1 MEPRS
6 GVAEHTVNPRVRHM
20 TREPVVLVGVDGSKA
35 SLLAVDWAVA
45 EAKRLGWRVHIVCI
59 YSLPSF
65 SGATL
70 DGGYLALD
78 DTQIQAGARRVVD
91 EAVARVGTGVVVTS
105 AVETG
110 DSTGVLIEL
119 SRQAGLIVIGKE
131 GGTAFADR
139 LLGAVSTSLAPHAHC
154 PTVMVPVHGEAKP
167 LRLPVKRIVV
177 GVDGSTSAKVALKRA
192 IQEAEVWDAE
202 LTAVAAV
209 PIAQGAGAMA
219 WLPGNIDRDALLAD
233 VREGLNV
240 AVDQALGDSEV
251 RVRRHALDGSPA
263 ALLTEFSTAV
273 DLLVVGTRGRGG
285 FAGLLLG
292 STSQTVIA
300 HSDCPV
306 MVVPAKL
313 EEEGAFP
320 TRFPWQQ

>member
-1 MEPRS
+1 
-6 GVAEHTVNPRVRHM
+6 M
-20 TREPVVLVGVDGSKA
+20 THEPVVLVGVDGSTA
-35 SLLAVDWAVA
+35 SMMAVDWAIA
-45 EAKRLGWRVHIVCI
+45 EAKQLGWRVHVVCV
-59 YSLPSF
+59 YSLPTF

-70 DGGYLALD
+70 DGGYLAID
-78 DTQIQAGARRVVD
+78 DKQIRAGAERVVAD
-91 EAVARVGTGVVVTS
+91 AAARAAGSGVVITT
-105 AVETG
+105 AVEPG
-110 DSTGVLIEL
+110 DSTGVLLEL

-139 LLGAVSTSLAPHAHC
+139 LLGTVSTSLAPRAHC
-154 PTVMVPVHGEAKP
+154 PTVIVPVHGEKHT
-167 LRLPVKRIVV
+167 LRLPVRRIVV
-177 GVDGSTSAKVALKRA
+177 GVDGSVSAKKALKRA
-192 IQEAEVWDAE
+192 IQEAELWGAE

-219 WLPGNIDRDALLAD
+219 WVPGNIDRDQLLAD

-240 AVDQALGDSEV
+240 TVDQALGD
-251 RVRRHALDGSPA
+251 RTLTVRRHALDGSPA

-306 MVVPAKL
+306 LVVPAKL
-313 EEEGAFP
+313 DDEGEFP
-320 TRFPWQQ
+320 TRFPWQK

>member
-1 MEPRS
+1 VS
-6 GVAEHTVNPRVRHM
+6 
-20 TREPVVLVGVDGSKA
+20 REPVVLVGVDGSTA
-35 SLLAVDWAVA
+35 SLMALDWAVA
-45 EAKRLGWRVHIVCI
+45 EAKQLGWRVHVVCI
-59 YSLPSF
+59 YSLPTF

-78 DTQIQAGARRVVD
+78 DSQIKAGAQRVVD
-91 EAVARVGTGVVVTS
+91 EALARVADRVPATG

-110 DSTGVLIEL
+110 DSTGILIEL
-119 SRQAGLIVIGKE
+119 SKQAGLVAIGKE
-131 GGTAFADR
+131 GGTGLADR
-139 LLGAVSTSLAPHAHC
+139 ILGAVSTSLAPHAHC
-154 PTVMVPVHGEAKP
+154 PVVMIPVRHGETKP
-167 LRLPVKRIVV
+167 LRVPVRRIVV
-177 GVDGSTSAKVALKRA
+177 GVDGSASAKVALKRA
-192 IQEAEVWDAE
+192 IQEAEVWNAE

-209 PIAQGAGAMA
+209 PIGQGAGAMA
-219 WLPGNIDRDALLAD
+219 WMPGNIDRDELLAD

-240 AVDQALGDSEV
+240 TVDQALGDSTV
-251 RVRRHALDGSPA
+251 TVRRHALDGSPA

-306 MVVPAKL
+306 MAVPAKL
-313 EEEGAFP
+313 DDEGEFP